1 MIRTKE
7 KMDYNYT
14 GLLLFKLFP
23 LPKSSVVLKCDE
35 QYLLLP
41 LIDWGIYCQ
50 NDINYPSET
59 GWGLSDLGHRHMSL
73 YSTSN

>member
-1 MIRTKE
+1 MVPTNQNMIYLYIMHNPSEQIKIKMIRTKE
-7 KMDYNYT
+7 KMDYNYI

-41 LIDWGIYCQ
+41 LID
-50 NDINYPSET
+50 
-59 GWGLSDLGHRHMSL
+59 
-73 YSTSN
+73 